1 MSVQPLPR
9 YAGLVTRAAAFV
21 IDAAI
26 VNVIAL
32 IVAGSVGLALSIF
45 GSSLSDLPTWVKLVF
60 GVGGWIALNLVYF
73 VGSWTLTGQTA
84 GMRVM
89 TIKVERND
97 GGRLSVWRAAVRVV
111 GMVLAAIPLFAGY
124 LAILFNDRRRGLQD
138 WLAGSVVVFDYE
150 HEAPWGGPLQQRM
163 ARERQLLLGDG
174 AISPKTDDMGN
185 SGGVKIAARQDRR
198 RTEA

>member
-1 MSVQPLPR
+1 VSVQALPR

-26 VNVIAL
+26 VNLIAF

-45 GSSLSDLPTWVKLVF
+45 GSSLSDLSTPVKIVF

-89 TIKVERND
+89 SIRVEGRK
-97 GGRLSVWRAAVRVV
+97 GGRLSVWRAAVRAV
-111 GMVLAAIPLFAGY
+111 GLVLAAIPLFAGY
-124 LAILFNDRRRGLQD
+124 LVILVNDRRRGLQD

-150 HEAPWGGPLQQRM
+150 GDVPWGGLLQKGM
-163 ARERQLLLGDG
+163 GRERQKLADAVRPPPEDLAGL
-174 AISPKTDDMGN
+174 S
-185 SGGVKIAARQDRR
+185 AR
-198 RTEA
+198 

>member
-1 MSVQPLPR
+1 
-9 YAGLVTRAAAFV
+9 
-21 IDAAI
+21 
-26 VNVIAL
+26 
-32 IVAGSVGLALSIF
+32 
-45 GSSLSDLPTWVKLVF
+45 VF

-89 TIKVERND
+89 TIRVERSK

-111 GMVLAAIPLFAGY
+111 GLVLAAIPLFAGY
-124 LAILFNDRRRGLQD
+124 LVILVNDRRRGLQD

-150 HEAPWGGPLQQRM
+150 RDVPWGGPLQQRM
-163 ARERQLLLGDG
+163 ARERQRLADEARDGDG
-174 AISPKTDDMGN
+174 AISPKPDDVGMA
-185 SGGVKIAARQDRR
+185 GGVRLRNDRR